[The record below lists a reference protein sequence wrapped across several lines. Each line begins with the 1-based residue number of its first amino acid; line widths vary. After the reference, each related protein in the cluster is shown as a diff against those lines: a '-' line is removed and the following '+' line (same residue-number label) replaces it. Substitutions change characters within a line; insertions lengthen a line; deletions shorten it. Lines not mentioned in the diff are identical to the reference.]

1 MHGVTIDQLEVVM
14 PEEHARRVLDRLMVV
29 FSL

>member
-14 PEEHARRVLDRLMVV
+14 TEEHSRRMLGRIVEV
-29 FSL
+29 FAL